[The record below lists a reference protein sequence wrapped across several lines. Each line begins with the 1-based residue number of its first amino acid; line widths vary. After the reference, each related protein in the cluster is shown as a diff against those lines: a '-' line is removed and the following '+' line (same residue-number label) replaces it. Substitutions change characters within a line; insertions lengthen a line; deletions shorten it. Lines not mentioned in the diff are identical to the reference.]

1 MDVIDVMPEQTGMIS
16 SFKFTDASDPL
27 VKWLLLT
34 DAQRAV
40 AHPPSKQLLLAAMT
54 GKWANSQKSHEIRAT
69 GETLLK
75 AGQQRRCTQFLDVA
89 RASLSPHSADIK
101 IVLDQSAF
109 LALLGVESL
118 AQHDQLMALHPSSSK
133 IALRRTEG
141 PVEGCIGFHIDGGH
155 ATHTVQLTLNDCSE
169 HEGGRLCFVTG
180 ANAVLSIPHRPA
192 GTLTKHDSDVF
203 HGVTKLCRGVRHS
216 LFVVDESNGL
226 GERDVHH
233 VDEAIV
239 SRMSPLGHHQVCGSI
254 LGLLIAPPATL
265 VPSRSDHVAGISHT
279 QELGPKLCSGPKAVR
294 RSRAG
299 ARGDP
304 RRSPCSQRA

>member
-1 MDVIDVMPEQTGMIS
+1 MAYCKQKGVNASSVRFLFGVQIHADDTADTLELEDMDVIDVIREQTGMIS

-169 HEGGRLCFVTG
+169 HEGGFFILFSSPEPTLC
-180 ANAVLSIPHRPA
+180 
-192 GTLTKHDSDVF
+192 
-203 HGVTKLCRGVRHS
+203 
-216 LFVVDESNGL
+216 
-226 GERDVHH
+226 
-233 VDEAIV
+233 
-239 SRMSPLGHHQVCGSI
+239 
-254 LGLLIAPPATL
+254 
-265 VPSRSDHVAGISHT
+265 
-279 QELGPKLCSGPKAVR
+279 
-294 RSRAG
+294 
-299 ARGDP
+299 
-304 RRSPCSQRA
+304 